1 MAIKLVENYAVSM
14 ARHDVRDSLQMHGER
29 CIVLAM
35 YHNYAD
41 KEDFPA
47 CPYCTDDVY
56 TGSGKLCTVCFG
68 TSIQGGVKQAAL
80 VWGMFT
86 DDVKDEKA
94 SSRGLWKTDEREFH
108 TQHTPLLVEHDYVVR
123 VRRWNDDYTP
133 AEIEG
138 YYGIRAVTQNSLR
151 TGDRFGQTTAD
162 IVGQR
167 AQISRVSDAVDIAKY
182 PVIGV
187 SFSAATDANPTPLP
201 PPIVAP
207 NSMVVI
213 PPVSTAKYA
222 YTIGDGASTTIT
234 INHMLGTKELVV
246 QLYDVASGEQVDT
259 NVYASTISSVT
270 LTFQD
275 PPPTD
280 SLRAVIFA

>member
-1 MAIKLVENYAVSM
+1 MAIKLVENYAVNM
-14 ARHDVRDSLQMHGER
+14 ARTNIRDSLQMHGER
-29 CIVLAM
+29 CVLLAM
-35 YHNYAD
+35 YHNFAD
-41 KEDFPA
+41 KEDNPA

-56 TGSGKLCTVCFG
+56 TGSGKLCDVCYG

-80 VWGMFT
+80 AWGMFT
-86 DDVKDEKA
+86 DSAQNEKIGNH
-94 SSRGLWKTDEREFH
+94 GLWAPDEREFH
-108 TQHTPLLVEHDYVVR
+108 TESQPLLTEHDYVVR
-123 VRRWNDDYTP
+123 VRRWNNNYTP

-138 YYGIRAVTQNSLR
+138 FYGIKEVTQNSLR
-151 TGDRFGQTTAD
+151 TGDRFGQTSSD

-167 AQISRVSDAVDIAKY
+167 AQISRVADTVDIYKY

-187 SFSAATDANPTPLP
+187 SFASATATPAPLP

-207 NSMVVI
+207 NSMVIV
-213 PPVSTAKYA
+213 PPTTTAKTA

-234 INHMLGTKELVV
+234 INHMLGTNELVV
-246 QLYDVASGEQVDT
+246 QLYDVATGEQVDT
-259 NVYASTISSVT
+259 NIYASTISSVT
-270 LTFQD
+270 LLFQD